1 MGDEDLAMSYKL
13 VVFAAILSVVAFA
26 APRGAEFGDDILLND
41 EPSTHRTMSPQVENL
56 KKQFSALQLQM
67 QSGEE
72 ITPAVKTLIGKMV
85 DMVSNEIE
93 PMITKA
99 HESDQK
105 LMDELMD
112 AIDAHN
118 KFTTRETEYLLKRAK
133 THRDMIGEHNAE
145 AEKWRLQGI
154 AYKASI
160 PVYEATYFNRS
171 TVCCRRDEVAVLA
184 MEYTPAFADC
194 DFTKPGADQ
203 CVARADAAVKKYTE
217 EPFRA
222 GFARYNH
229 WHAGC
234 NNEKAQEIADKKSM
248 DDHDDKCDD
257 LQADVHARKNWL
269 DTDREEIDQ
278 RWHKVTTEYV
288 PLYKA
293 KRRKYTKNE
302 VLVWDREATRKEE
315 WKATQEIKCM
325 LLGYQEGGSFNSKG
339 MDECKSKVTTY
350 HLIINYPKWVCRL
363 NYNPVMPPYP
373 KITDT
378 SPWHEDCQAQEK
390 PDNSPYENCK
400 PASEH
405 TAPECSNHINQ
416 NTPSGEMSMAQ
427 ALALHMKTSGND
439 RQIGQATAKR
449 IKHHHTGEY

>member
-26 APRGAEFGDDILLND
+26 APRGADFGVEDLLTD

-72 ITPAVKTLIGKMV
+72 ITPQVKVLVQKLV
-85 DMVSNEIE
+85 DMVSLEIE

-99 HESDQK
+99 HEGDQN
-105 LMDELMD
+105 LVNELMD

-118 KFTTRETEYLLKRAK
+118 KFTTSRTEQLLEQAKKHRA
-133 THRDMIGEHNAE
+133 MIAEHNDE
-145 AEKWRLQGI
+145 AEKWKLQGET
-154 AYKASI
+154 YLASI
-160 PVYEATYFNRS
+160 PVYQATYVNRS
-171 TVCCRRDEVAVLA
+171 TVCCRRNEVAVLA
-184 MEYTPAFADC
+184 MEYTPASFDC
-194 DFTKPGADQ
+194 DFTKPNADN
-203 CVARADAAVKKYTE
+203 CVADADAAVKKYTA

-229 WHAGC
+229 WHGGC

-248 DDHDDKCDD
+248 DDHDDKCDT

-269 DTDREEIDQ
+269 DNDRAEIDQ

-293 KRRKYTKNE
+293 KRREYTKNE

-350 HLIINYPKWVCRL
+350 HLIINYPKWV
-363 NYNPVMPPYP
+363 
-373 KITDT
+373 
-378 SPWHEDCQAQEK
+378 
-390 PDNSPYENCK
+390 
-400 PASEH
+400 
-405 TAPECSNHINQ
+405 
-416 NTPSGEMSMAQ
+416 
-427 ALALHMKTSGND
+427 
-439 RQIGQATAKR
+439 
-449 IKHHHTGEY
+449 

>member
-1 MGDEDLAMSYKL
+1 MGEWRQHNMSKALKL
-13 VVFAAILSVVAFA
+13 LCLSAVLCAVSLG
-26 APRGAEFGDDILLND
+26 APREFSSEEDV

-105 LMDELMD
+105 LMD

-234 NNEKAQEIADKKSM
+234 NNEKAQEIAD
-248 DDHDDKCDD
+248 
-257 LQADVHARKNWL
+257 
-269 DTDREEIDQ
+269 
-278 RWHKVTTEYV
+278 
-288 PLYKA
+288 
-293 KRRKYTKNE
+293 
-302 VLVWDREATRKEE
+302 
-315 WKATQEIKCM
+315 
-325 LLGYQEGGSFNSKG
+325 
-339 MDECKSKVTTY
+339 
-350 HLIINYPKWVCRL
+350 
-363 NYNPVMPPYP
+363 
-373 KITDT
+373 
-378 SPWHEDCQAQEK
+378 
-390 PDNSPYENCK
+390 
-400 PASEH
+400 
-405 TAPECSNHINQ
+405 
-416 NTPSGEMSMAQ
+416 
-427 ALALHMKTSGND
+427 
-439 RQIGQATAKR
+439 
-449 IKHHHTGEY
+449 

>member
-41 EPSTHRTMSPQVENL
+41 EPLTHRTMSPQVENL

-112 AIDAHN
+112 AICSQQIHHKGNRVPPEAGKDTSRHDWGAQ
-118 KFTTRETEYLLKRAK
+118 RW
-133 THRDMIGEHNAE
+133 

-194 DFTKPGADQ
+194 DFTKPGAD
-203 CVARADAAVKKYTE
+203 
-217 EPFRA
+217 
-222 GFARYNH
+222 
-229 WHAGC
+229 
-234 NNEKAQEIADKKSM
+234 
-248 DDHDDKCDD
+248 
-257 LQADVHARKNWL
+257 
-269 DTDREEIDQ
+269 
-278 RWHKVTTEYV
+278 
-288 PLYKA
+288 
-293 KRRKYTKNE
+293 
-302 VLVWDREATRKEE
+302 
-315 WKATQEIKCM
+315 
-325 LLGYQEGGSFNSKG
+325 
-339 MDECKSKVTTY
+339 
-350 HLIINYPKWVCRL
+350 
-363 NYNPVMPPYP
+363 
-373 KITDT
+373 
-378 SPWHEDCQAQEK
+378 
-390 PDNSPYENCK
+390 
-400 PASEH
+400 
-405 TAPECSNHINQ
+405 
-416 NTPSGEMSMAQ
+416 
-427 ALALHMKTSGND
+427 
-439 RQIGQATAKR
+439 
-449 IKHHHTGEY
+449 

>member
-1 MGDEDLAMSYKL
+1 MG
-13 VVFAAILSVVAFA
+13 
-26 APRGAEFGDDILLND
+26 
-41 EPSTHRTMSPQVENL
+41 ENL

-105 LMDELMD
+105 MMDDLMD

-118 KFTTRETEYLLKRAK
+118 KFTTRETEYLLRRAK

-145 AEKWRLQGI
+145 GEKWRLQGI

-248 DDHDDKCDD
+248 DDHDDKCDT

-269 DTDREEIDQ
+269 DNDREEIDQ
-278 RWHKVTTEYV
+278 RWQKVTT
-288 PLYKA
+288 
-293 KRRKYTKNE
+293 
-302 VLVWDREATRKEE
+302 
-315 WKATQEIKCM
+315 
-325 LLGYQEGGSFNSKG
+325 S
-339 MDECKSKVTTY
+339 

-363 NYNPVMPPYP
+363 NYKPVMPPYP

-449 IKHHHTGEY
+449 IKHHHTGKY